1 MRLVLLGAP
10 GSGKGTQAQRMQAR
24 RGVPQVSTGDLL
36 REAVAAGT
44 PLGRAAKVV
53 MDAGQLVA
61 DDIMLGIIRERL
73 ARQDAAS
80 GFILDGF
87 PRTIAQADGLA
98 GQLVNLGVSLDS
110 VVLLDVDPE
119 VLLRRM
125 AGRRSCRRCGR
136 VFHVETNPPRA
147 GDRCT
152 DGGAH
157 DLFQRPDDN
166 EETVRQRLAVY
177 AERTRPLIE
186 YYAKKGMLRRIDA
199 SGTLDEVDA
208 RLEAVLR
215 Q

>member
-24 RGVPQVSTGDLL
+24 HGVPQVSTGDLL

-44 PLGRAAKVV
+44 PLGRAAGVV

-73 ARQDAAS
+73 ARPDAAR

-98 GQLVNLGVSLDS
+98 GQLADLGVSLGA

-119 VLLRRM
+119 ILLRRM

-136 VFHVETNPPRA
+136 VFHVETNPPRT

-152 DGGAH
+152 DGGPH

-177 AERTRPLIE
+177 AERTQPLIE

-199 SGTLDEVDA
+199 NGTLDEVEA

-215 Q
+215 

>member
-1 MRLVLLGAP
+1 
-10 GSGKGTQAQRMQAR
+10 
-24 RGVPQVSTGDLL
+24 
-36 REAVAAGT
+36 
-44 PLGRAAKVV
+44 
-53 MDAGQLVA
+53 
-61 DDIMLGIIRERL
+61 
-73 ARQDAAS
+73 
-80 GFILDGF
+80 
-87 PRTIAQADGLA
+87 
-98 GQLVNLGVSLDS
+98 
-110 VVLLDVDPE
+110 
-119 VLLRRM
+119 
-125 AGRRSCRRCGR
+125 